1 MKPAPSDDAH
11 PGACGLG
18 NHPGQQR
25 DPDAGQAP
33 DPESGPGT
41 DPAPDPVPDPAPT
54 AINGGLPLSG
64 VLLALAAQTHRQ
76 RLSIG
81 DLLAA
86 LGDRAL
92 GALLFI
98 FAFPNVLP
106 VPPGTSTLLGA
117 PLIFLAAQLMLGR
130 SPWLPAVVS
139 RRSLLHADFVVLV
152 RRVVPWLQRAERLLR
167 PRLSWAA
174 LPPMEYALGAVCL
187 LLALVLVLPIP
198 LGNMLPALAISLLAL
213 AVLERDGL
221 WALAGLAVA
230 GLSAVVVGGV
240 VFALIKAGLFL
251 LREAFA

>member
-1 MKPAPSDDAH
+1 MKPAS
-11 PGACGLG
+11 
-18 NHPGQQR
+18 
-25 DPDAGQAP
+25 PDRGRTP
-33 DPESGPGT
+33 DPEP
-41 DPAPDPVPDPAPT
+41 DHHPDPQV
-54 AINGGLPLSG
+54 INGGQTLSA
-64 VLLALAAQTHRQ
+64 VLLALAHQTDRE
-76 RLSIG
+76 RISIG

-130 SPWLPAVVS
+130 APWLPAVVA
-139 RRSLLHADFVVLV
+139 RRSLLHADFAIVV

-167 PRLSWAA
+167 PRLPWAA
-174 LPPMEYALGAVCL
+174 LPPMEYALGGVCM

-198 LGNMLPALAISLLAL
+198 LGNMLPALAISLIAL

-221 WALAGLAVA
+221 WALAGLVVAVV
-230 GLSAVVVGGV
+230 SAVVVSGV
-240 VFALIKAGLFL
+240 VFALGKAGLYL
-251 LREAFA
+251 LRQVLA